1 MSAKYRSSVHRRVEW
16 QWAEGIKSLG
26 QILGK
31 IVADT
36 KRALQGV
43 FDHDDALIPIPV
55 RVIADRRRL
64 DPYRPRD

>member
-31 IVADT
+31 IVVET
-36 KRALQGV
+36 KRALQRV
-43 FDHDDALIPIPV
+43 FAHDDVLIPIPV

-64 DPYRPRD
+64 DPYRRRD